1 LLPRIALC
9 LEAIKNQKR
18 KISEDYRLEN
28 HPKLFEDFF
37 AFPFSKSILKLK
49 LSESLVDGN
58 DPFIVAF
65 MGSSVLC
72 CVLIP

>member
-1 LLPRIALC
+1 M
-9 LEAIKNQKR
+9 

-72 CVLIP
+72 YVLNP